1 MYEILEH
8 TADAKFRVEGDTLED
23 ALGEVVVAFADV
35 VGTDEAIGGESEDE
49 TRIEI
54 TADSE
59 NLEALVFDFLDRLI
73 YTQDV
78 EGVAVVTAETVTV
91 EETETGYSLTA
102 LVKAV
107 PLTVVSG
114 LTDIKAPTYN
124 DMRVE
129 ETDSGWLIQA
139 VLDL

>member
-8 TADAKFRVEGDTLED
+8 TADAKFRAEGETLED
-23 ALGEVVVAFADV
+23 ALREVVEAFAEV
-35 VGTDEAIGGESEDE
+35 VGAHEINPEDEAQN
-49 TRIEI
+49 RI
-54 TADSE
+54 TVNSE

-78 EGVAVVTAETVTV
+78 EGVAVLTAETVTV

-102 LVKAV
+102 VVETV
-107 PLTVVSG
+107 PLSTTSG

-139 VLDL
+139 VLDI